1 MACATTT
8 SKEDSTVQLWD
19 FVQENL
25 LQFHCENVSWEQ
37 ASDKIPIK
45 VVVELL
51 GDLITHVNT
60 CLLLRNNR
68 LLFTL
73 NWDTF
78 ENGPV
83 VWEHLH
89 SFHLN
94 QKRRLETPQYQCDFM
109 LTSVSSYP
117 DLVDIYCYAFEKQ
130 SHPSFVR
137 EDIFEP
143 GQLPVSESIEV
154 WYLPPQFGSTPKK
167 AIPQPVSTDR
177 QPKSIHD
184 MGHGELFE
192 LVQKLLKEKE
202 EKPKP
207 QVHLHP
213 NPPPPLDFTESGN
226 IPNPGMNQESF
237 LQCSQ
242 IMLQGLADKG
252 FIHAKSPKFDLFFGM
267 KDKNKIEFDMWE
279 RQVLAAATDHS
290 DTAIRQA
297 MLQSLKGQALM
308 VTTTLPPNTHWKD
321 LLQALRIKYQS
332 KAPYDVLMSQFY
344 STKMDA
350 SEDCASFGIRLEQ
363 KLNQVT
369 LQYPDKIST
378 EIYWNHVKD
387 RFFHGL
393 SPIMKA
399 NLRTEFQSGSDYY
412 KLLDIARK
420 IEAESM
426 SVESAN
432 ETSKSTHGKGKPK
445 VGAITVDST
454 TAQQISRLQG
464 AVKGLTNLVKGVQL
478 NTNPT
483 QSSQNSTT
491 GTDQPTSYN
500 PNSTPSFRGKGGRGG
515 FRPRSGKILCYWCQ
529 GFASEEE
536 ASHKIA
542 NCPYQSTARSDW
554 WKTKVD
560 KKSKHSTDPEE
571 NC

>member
-1 MACATTT
+1 
-8 SKEDSTVQLWD
+8 
-19 FVQENL
+19 
-25 LQFHCENVSWEQ
+25 
-37 ASDKIPIK
+37 
-45 VVVELL
+45 
-51 GDLITHVNT
+51 
-60 CLLLRNNR
+60 
-68 LLFTL
+68 
-73 NWDTF
+73 
-78 ENGPV
+78 
-83 VWEHLH
+83 
-89 SFHLN
+89 
-94 QKRRLETPQYQCDFM
+94 M

-117 DLVDIYCYAFEKQ
+117 DLVDTYCYAFDKQ

-137 EDIFEP
+137 EEIFEP

-167 AIPQPVSTDR
+167 AIPQPVSTVR
-177 QPKSIHD
+177 QPKSIQN
-184 MGHGELFE
+184 MGHGELLE

-207 QVHLHP
+207 QAPLHP

-226 IPNPGMNQESF
+226 IPDPGMNQESF

-297 MLQSLKGQALM
+297 MLQILKGQALM
-308 VTTTLPPNTHWKD
+308 VTTTLPPNTHWKE

-387 RFFHGL
+387 
-393 SPIMKA
+393 
-399 NLRTEFQSGSDYY
+399 
-412 KLLDIARK
+412 
-420 IEAESM
+420 
-426 SVESAN
+426 
-432 ETSKSTHGKGKPK
+432 KSTHSKGKPK
-445 VGAITVDST
+445 VGAITVDSA
-454 TAQQISRLQG
+454 TAQQISQLQG

-483 QSSQNSTT
+483 QSSQNSTSGT
-491 GTDQPTSYN
+491 GQPTSQN
-500 PNSTPSFRGKGGRGG
+500 QNSTPSFRGKGGRGRGG

-529 GFASEEE
+529 DFVSEEE

-554 WKTKVD
+554 WKTKTN
-560 KKSKHSTDPEE
+560 KKSNHSTDSEE